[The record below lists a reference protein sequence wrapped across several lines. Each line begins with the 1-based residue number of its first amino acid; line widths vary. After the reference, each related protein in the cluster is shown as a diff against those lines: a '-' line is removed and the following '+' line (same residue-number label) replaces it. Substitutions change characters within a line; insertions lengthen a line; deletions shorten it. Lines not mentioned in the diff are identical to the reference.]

1 MAQSDDADRPP
12 SVGEDVI
19 LGSSHPLCRP
29 AQHSGKRWIAV
40 VEKTTIFRSSAVSS
54 TPRAHHQLRRKS
66 SMATSTTP
74 PTTPGAT
81 PDSSSPTNR
90 AYGTANP
97 SPSAATYAASA
108 RHQRPAS
115 PCPHTPQQPSRRHRI
130 QPRPCLWTHLPSPPA
145 LAPSQ
150 FHRSMASPNSARPAS
165 CTAAE
170 YSNAADQHRP
180 TTSAT
185 GRRPAEITTIDHP
198 ARSSG
203 RRGRGFKSHHPD
215 ALKYQVTGLHGGSQ
229 AWPFGVSGGRW
240 ENKNSPKAGAA

>member
-1 MAQSDDADRPP
+1 VAQSDDADRTP
-12 SVGEDVI
+12 SVGGHAI

-40 VEKTTIFRSSAVSS
+40 VEKTTVFRSSAVSS
-54 TPRAHHQLRRKS
+54 VPRAHHQLRRKS
-66 SMATSTTP
+66 PMATPTTP
-74 PTTPGAT
+74 PPPPQGRA
-81 PDSSSPTNR
+81 DSSSLTNR
-90 AYGTANP
+90 AYGHRNP

-108 RHQRPAS
+108 RHQRPAG

-130 QPRPCLWTHLPSPPA
+130 QPRLGLSTT
-145 LAPSQ
+145 
-150 FHRSMASPNSARPAS
+150 FHHRQLSRLIRFPGPWPVPTVRGQRS

-185 GRRPAEITTIDHP
+185 GRRPAEITTIDRP

-203 RRGRGFKSHHPD
+203 RRGRGFKSRHPD
-215 ALKYQVTGLHGGSQ
+215 ALKHQVTGPRGGSQ
-229 AWPFGVSGGRW
+229 AWPFGVSGGRG
-240 ENKNSPKAGAA
+240 EN